1 MSNRKDNKGR
11 VLHRG
16 EGQRPDGRYSFK
28 YTNWMGKTC
37 FVYSWTLTIHDQT
50 PHGKKRDL
58 CLRQK
63 EQQVQKDLFDHI
75 APENMNVMTLV
86 ENYLATKVAVR
97 KTMLAPGDFSR

>member
-50 PHGKKRDL
+50 PHGKERPLLKAERTADSKRP
-58 CLRQK
+58 LRP
-63 EQQVQKDLFDHI
+63 HC
-75 APENMNVMTLV
+75 T
-86 ENYLATKVAVR
+86 
-97 KTMLAPGDFSR
+97 

>member
-63 EQQVQKDLFDHI
+63 EHRFKKTSST
-75 APENMNVMTLV
+75 TLHPR
-86 ENYLATKVAVR
+86 T
-97 KTMLAPGDFSR
+97 